1 MLDAQEYVQ
10 IADHILNTVVATYA
24 DHGVDLPE
32 RRYLAV
38 GGQGSTVHDCEQLT
52 VSFEQGYSG
61 LPGTQAQ
68 EPAKCATPRTGVYI
82 IEVVRALPLP
92 NTAAARPD
100 GTMVPS
106 RYGQTAAGVQ
116 ILPADVQSAHAR
128 KQMVDAMLL
137 LDAGLRAGETTLTG
151 SLADVSAGEP
161 QGGFQAMTL
170 ILTTSALSN
179 VYES

>member
-1 MLDAQEYVQ
+1 MVDPQEFVQ

-24 DHGVDLPE
+24 DHQVDLPA

-38 GGQGSTVHDCEQLT
+38 GGQGSTVHDCEQVT

-61 LPGTQAQ
+61 LPGNQAQ

-82 IEVVRALPLP
+82 VEVVRALPHP
-92 NTAAARPD
+92 NTADANP
-100 GTMVPS
+100 TTLVPS
-106 RYGQTAAGVQ
+106 RYGQEVTGVQ
-116 ILPADVQSAHAR
+116 ILPAEVQSEHAR

-151 SLADVSAGEP
+151 SLADVSAGQP
-161 QGGFQAMTL
+161 SGAYQAMVL
-170 ILTTSALSN
+170 VLTTSALSN
-179 VYES
+179 VYEG

>member
-1 MLDAQEYVQ
+1 MLDPQEFVQ

-24 DHGVDLPE
+24 DHGVALPD

-38 GGQGSTVHDCEQLT
+38 GGQGSTVHDCEQVT

-82 IEVVRALPLP
+82 VEVVRAVPNS
-92 NTAAARPD
+92 NTADANPA
-100 GTMVPS
+100 TMVPS
-106 RYGQTAAGVQ
+106 RYGQTVTGYQMV
-116 ILPADVQSAHAR
+116 PAEVQSAHAR

-151 SLADVSAGEP
+151 SLADVSAGTA

-179 VYES
+179 VYEG